1 MALKRKLGS
10 ARRQTM
16 RYPRLYSITVFTNKW
31 REVRD
36 FYTRLLGG
44 GIISERKH
52 RYFDLLIGGMPL
64 SFRACED
71 GEVESHFHVY
81 LALRDR
87 EALLEKLKEAGI
99 IVRMDGPY
107 ASFLDPD
114 GRTIKLSEDVAVL
127 A

>member
-1 MALKRKLGS
+1 MASKRKLGS
-10 ARRQTM
+10 VRRQTIALSS
-16 RYPRLYSITVFTNKW
+16 PLLNHPFLQTNGG
-31 REVRD
+31 RFAI

-71 GEVESHFHVY
+71 GEVESHFHLY

-87 EALLEKLKEAGI
+87 E
-99 IVRMDGPY
+99 
-107 ASFLDPD
+107 
-114 GRTIKLSEDVAVL
+114 VL
-127 A
+127 FRKN

>member
-1 MALKRKLGS
+1 MMVKRKLGTS
-10 ARRQTM
+10 RKQAVRN
-16 RYPRLYSITVFTNKW
+16 PRLYSITVFTNKW

-52 RYFDLLIGGMPL
+52 RYFDLLIGGLPI

-71 GEVESHFHVY
+71 GEVESHFHLY

-87 EALLEKLKEAGI
+87 ESLLEKLREAGV
-99 IVRMDGPY
+99 IVRLDGPY

-114 GRTIKLSEDVAVL
+114 GRTIKLSEEIAVL
-127 A
+127 V

>member
-1 MALKRKLGS
+1 
-10 ARRQTM
+10 
-16 RYPRLYSITVFTNKW
+16 
-31 REVRD
+31 
-36 FYTRLLGG
+36 LLGG

-71 GEVESHFHVY
+71 GEVESHFHLY

-87 EALLEKLKEAGI
+87 EVLLEKLKEAGV

-127 A
+127 T

>member
-10 ARRQTM
+10 PRKQTM

-31 REVRD
+31 RE
-36 FYTRLLGG
+36 
-44 GIISERKH
+44 
-52 RYFDLLIGGMPL
+52 
-64 SFRACED
+64 D
-71 GEVESHFHVY
+71 GEVESHFHLY

-87 EALLEKLKEAGI
+87 EALLEKLKEAGV